1 MRTNDQTVV
10 PPAMMYSETV
20 NSLSCNAKA
29 ACTIMDL
36 IIFMKI
42 ITRLARRR
50 ELPMTIEWSSLIGV
64 GCLGVAVIMIVVS
77 YCRPSSRLRH
87 GHALVASHMR
97 RLRPG
102 ETL

>member
-1 MRTNDQTVV
+1 MTRTVV
-10 PPAMMYSETV
+10 PRAMMYSETV
-20 NSLSCNAKA
+20 NSPPCNAKA
-29 ACTIMDL
+29 VCTITDL

-42 ITRLARRR
+42 ITRFGGATKGTSYDYRV
-50 ELPMTIEWSSLIGV
+50 SSLIGV

-77 YCRPSSRLRH
+77 YCRPSRRLRH